1 MAKDPPS
8 EPRSHADLTL
18 KISLAG
24 DSGVGKTSLVRRFVS
39 DTFDEAYLAT
49 LGTKVSSRVFDVED
63 PQAPWKQV
71 HVGAAVWDIMGNHE
85 FRSLLKEAFFN
96 NANGVLL
103 VCDVSQPETFYNL
116 PQWYEIIAS
125 VAGSVPL
132 VVLANKTDLRGSG
145 SLPTEEIDRLCR
157 ELRWPWLA
165 TSAKTGENVE
175 AAFRRLATEHLKIAR
190 KPAGAAAAA

>member
-1 MAKDPPS
+1 MAKDPAS
-8 EPRSHADLTL
+8 RARSPADLTL

-39 DTFDEAYLAT
+39 NTFDESYLAT

-63 PQAPWKQV
+63 PQAPWKKV

-85 FRSLLKEAFFN
+85 FRGLLKEAFFN

-103 VCDVSQPETFYNL
+103 VCDVSAPESFYNL
-116 PQWYEIIAS
+116 PQWYEIVAS

-132 VVLANKTDLRGSG
+132 VVLANKSDVRGAHN
-145 SLPTEEIDRLCR
+145 LPNEEIDRLCR
-157 ELRWPWLA
+157 ELRWPWMS

-175 AAFRRLATEHLKIAR
+175 AAFRRVATEHLTMAR
-190 KPAGAAAAA
+190 KPAGAAVA